1 MNSLSPIT
9 RNLLIANVVCY
20 LLQLLAGS
28 LHIDLTDLFGLHFVL
43 ADDFRVWQ
51 LVSYMFLHGS
61 LTHLFFNMFSLWMF
75 GGLIERTLGAKRFL
89 TYWMVCGIGAGIC
102 QEFWQTGQYFVEGLN
117 NYPMVNTGS
126 AIISMG
132 DYLNL
137 WTTIGASGA
146 CYGVLLAFGMLFPNE
161 RIMLLLPP
169 IPMKAKYFVAGYA
182 AIELIS
188 AYASND
194 NVAHFAHLGG
204 MLFGWLLLRYWRT
217 SRSRR
222 PAANGWTRWNEPP
235 RTPSLWERITSRLRN
250 RRTEQPGN
258 AHHTATRQNDYDYNI
273 RRRQEEQRMDELL
286 DNRATPASRRRR
298 NKSSSASVGDK
309 HRHFPFHLYLPFIS
323 PVCFPK
329 SLPFFL
335 GLPYCSFGP
344 VPPLRMPTRRNGGA
358 CRASSAC
365 VSPSVWPPW
374 WVWAWYACFSNPV
387 WHG

>member
-1 MNSLSPIT
+1 MNSLPPIT

-28 LHIDLTDLFGLHFVL
+28 LRIDLTDLLGLHFVL

-102 QEFWQTGQYFVEGLN
+102 QEFWQTGQYFMEGLN
-117 NYPMVNTGS
+117 NYPMVNTGT
-126 AIISMG
+126 AIIPMG

-204 MLFGWLLLRYWRT
+204 MVFGIILILIWM
-217 SRSRR
+217 
-222 PAANGWTRWNEPP
+222 ANGTIR
-235 RTPSLWERITSRLRN
+235 RN
-250 RRTEQPGN
+250 R
-258 AHHTATRQNDYDYNI
+258 
-273 RRRQEEQRMDELL
+273 
-286 DNRATPASRRRR
+286 
-298 NKSSSASVGDK
+298 
-309 HRHFPFHLYLPFIS
+309 
-323 PVCFPK
+323 
-329 SLPFFL
+329 
-335 GLPYCSFGP
+335 
-344 VPPLRMPTRRNGGA
+344 
-358 CRASSAC
+358 
-365 VSPSVWPPW
+365 
-374 WVWAWYACFSNPV
+374 
-387 WHG
+387 

>member
-217 SRSRR
+217 SRNRR

-286 DNRATPASRRRR
+286 DKIRQSGYDSLTQEEKQELFRISRR
-298 NKSSSASVGDK
+298 
-309 HRHFPFHLYLPFIS
+309 
-323 PVCFPK
+323 
-329 SLPFFL
+329 
-335 GLPYCSFGP
+335 
-344 VPPLRMPTRRNGGA
+344 
-358 CRASSAC
+358 
-365 VSPSVWPPW
+365 
-374 WVWAWYACFSNPV
+374 
-387 WHG
+387 

>member
-43 ADDFRVWQ
+43 ADNFRVWQ

-286 DNRATPASRRRR
+286 DKIRQSGYDSLTQEEKQELFRISRR
-298 NKSSSASVGDK
+298 
-309 HRHFPFHLYLPFIS
+309 
-323 PVCFPK
+323 
-329 SLPFFL
+329 
-335 GLPYCSFGP
+335 
-344 VPPLRMPTRRNGGA
+344 
-358 CRASSAC
+358 
-365 VSPSVWPPW
+365 
-374 WVWAWYACFSNPV
+374 
-387 WHG
+387 

>member
-1 MNSLSPIT
+1 MNSLPPIT

-28 LHIDLTDLFGLHFVL
+28 LRIDLTDLLGLHFVL

-102 QEFWQTGQYFVEGLN
+102 QEFWQTGQYFMEGLN
-117 NYPMVNTGS
+117 NYPMVNTGT
-126 AIISMG
+126 AIIPMG

-217 SRSRR
+217 SRNRR
-222 PAANGWTRWNEPP
+222 PAANGWTRWNETP
-235 RTPSLWERITSRLRN
+235 RTPSLWERITFRLRN

-258 AHHTATRQNDYDYNI
+258 ARHTATRQNDYDYNI

-286 DNRATPASRRRR
+286 DKIRQSGYDSLTQEEKQELFRISRR
-298 NKSSSASVGDK
+298 
-309 HRHFPFHLYLPFIS
+309 
-323 PVCFPK
+323 
-329 SLPFFL
+329 
-335 GLPYCSFGP
+335 
-344 VPPLRMPTRRNGGA
+344 
-358 CRASSAC
+358 
-365 VSPSVWPPW
+365 
-374 WVWAWYACFSNPV
+374 
-387 WHG
+387 

>member
-1 MNSLSPIT
+1 MNSLPPIT

-28 LHIDLTDLFGLHFVL
+28 LRIDLTDLLGLHFVL

-273 RRRQEEQRMDELL
+273 LRRQEEQRMDELL
-286 DNRATPASRRRR
+286 DKIRQSGYDSLTQEEKQELFRISRR
-298 NKSSSASVGDK
+298 
-309 HRHFPFHLYLPFIS
+309 
-323 PVCFPK
+323 
-329 SLPFFL
+329 
-335 GLPYCSFGP
+335 
-344 VPPLRMPTRRNGGA
+344 
-358 CRASSAC
+358 
-365 VSPSVWPPW
+365 
-374 WVWAWYACFSNPV
+374 
-387 WHG
+387 

>member
-1 MNSLSPIT
+1 MNSLPPIT

-28 LHIDLTDLFGLHFVL
+28 LRIDLTDLLGLHFVL

-102 QEFWQTGQYFVEGLN
+102 QEFWQTGQYFMEGLN
-117 NYPMVNTGS
+117 NYPMVNTGT
-126 AIISMG
+126 AIIPMG

-146 CYGVLLAFGMLFPNE
+146 CYGDLLAFGMLFPNE

-217 SRSRR
+217 SRNRR

-258 AHHTATRQNDYDYNI
+258 ARHTATRQNDYDYNI

-286 DNRATPASRRRR
+286 DKIRQSGYDSLTQEEKQELFRISRR
-298 NKSSSASVGDK
+298 
-309 HRHFPFHLYLPFIS
+309 
-323 PVCFPK
+323 
-329 SLPFFL
+329 
-335 GLPYCSFGP
+335 
-344 VPPLRMPTRRNGGA
+344 
-358 CRASSAC
+358 
-365 VSPSVWPPW
+365 
-374 WVWAWYACFSNPV
+374 
-387 WHG
+387 

>member
-1 MNSLSPIT
+1 MNSLPPIT

-28 LHIDLTDLFGLHFVL
+28 LRIDLTDLLGLHFVL

-217 SRSRR
+217 SRNRR

-258 AHHTATRQNDYDYNI
+258 ARHTATRQNDYDYNI

-286 DNRATPASRRRR
+286 DKIRQSGYDSLTQEEKQELFRISRR
-298 NKSSSASVGDK
+298 
-309 HRHFPFHLYLPFIS
+309 
-323 PVCFPK
+323 
-329 SLPFFL
+329 
-335 GLPYCSFGP
+335 
-344 VPPLRMPTRRNGGA
+344 
-358 CRASSAC
+358 
-365 VSPSVWPPW
+365 
-374 WVWAWYACFSNPV
+374 
-387 WHG
+387 

>member
-126 AIISMG
+126 AIISMS

-286 DNRATPASRRRR
+286 DKIRQSGYDSLTQEEKQELFRISRR
-298 NKSSSASVGDK
+298 
-309 HRHFPFHLYLPFIS
+309 
-323 PVCFPK
+323 
-329 SLPFFL
+329 
-335 GLPYCSFGP
+335 
-344 VPPLRMPTRRNGGA
+344 
-358 CRASSAC
+358 
-365 VSPSVWPPW
+365 
-374 WVWAWYACFSNPV
+374 
-387 WHG
+387 

>member
-1 MNSLSPIT
+1 MNSLPPIT

-28 LHIDLTDLFGLHFVL
+28 LRIDLTDLLGLHFVL

-102 QEFWQTGQYFVEGLN
+102 QEFWQTGQYFMEGLN
-117 NYPMVNTGS
+117 NYPMVNTGT
-126 AIISMG
+126 AIIPMG

-217 SRSRR
+217 SRNRR

-258 AHHTATRQNDYDYNI
+258 ARHTATRQNDYDYNI

-286 DNRATPASRRRR
+286 DKIRQSGYDSLTQEEKQELFRISRR
-298 NKSSSASVGDK
+298 
-309 HRHFPFHLYLPFIS
+309 
-323 PVCFPK
+323 
-329 SLPFFL
+329 
-335 GLPYCSFGP
+335 
-344 VPPLRMPTRRNGGA
+344 
-358 CRASSAC
+358 
-365 VSPSVWPPW
+365 
-374 WVWAWYACFSNPV
+374 
-387 WHG
+387 

>member
-1 MNSLSPIT
+1 MNSLPPIT

-28 LHIDLTDLFGLHFVL
+28 LRIDLTDLLGLHFVL

-117 NYPMVNTGS
+117 NYPMVNTGT
-126 AIISMG
+126 AIIPMG

-204 MLFGWLLLRYWRT
+204 MLFG
-217 SRSRR
+217 
-222 PAANGWTRWNEPP
+222 
-235 RTPSLWERITSRLRN
+235 
-250 RRTEQPGN
+250 
-258 AHHTATRQNDYDYNI
+258 
-273 RRRQEEQRMDELL
+273 
-286 DNRATPASRRRR
+286 
-298 NKSSSASVGDK
+298 
-309 HRHFPFHLYLPFIS
+309 
-323 PVCFPK
+323 
-329 SLPFFL
+329 
-335 GLPYCSFGP
+335 
-344 VPPLRMPTRRNGGA
+344 
-358 CRASSAC
+358 
-365 VSPSVWPPW
+365 
-374 WVWAWYACFSNPV
+374 
-387 WHG
+387 

>member
-1 MNSLSPIT
+1 MNSLPPIT

-28 LHIDLTDLFGLHFVL
+28 LRIDLTDLLGLHFVL

-117 NYPMVNTGS
+117 NYPMVNTGT
-126 AIISMG
+126 AIIPMG

-217 SRSRR
+217 SRNRR

-258 AHHTATRQNDYDYNI
+258 ARHTATRQNDYDYNI

-286 DNRATPASRRRR
+286 DKIRQSGYDSLTQEEKQELFRISRR
-298 NKSSSASVGDK
+298 
-309 HRHFPFHLYLPFIS
+309 
-323 PVCFPK
+323 
-329 SLPFFL
+329 
-335 GLPYCSFGP
+335 
-344 VPPLRMPTRRNGGA
+344 
-358 CRASSAC
+358 
-365 VSPSVWPPW
+365 
-374 WVWAWYACFSNPV
+374 
-387 WHG
+387 

>member
-43 ADDFRVWQ
+43 AEDFRVWQ

-188 AYASND
+188 AYVSND

-286 DNRATPASRRRR
+286 DKIRQSGYDSLTQEEKQELFRISRR
-298 NKSSSASVGDK
+298 
-309 HRHFPFHLYLPFIS
+309 
-323 PVCFPK
+323 
-329 SLPFFL
+329 
-335 GLPYCSFGP
+335 
-344 VPPLRMPTRRNGGA
+344 
-358 CRASSAC
+358 
-365 VSPSVWPPW
+365 
-374 WVWAWYACFSNPV
+374 
-387 WHG
+387 

>member
-43 ADDFRVWQ
+43 AEAFRVWQ

-286 DNRATPASRRRR
+286 DKIRQSGYDSLTQEEKQELFRISRR
-298 NKSSSASVGDK
+298 
-309 HRHFPFHLYLPFIS
+309 
-323 PVCFPK
+323 
-329 SLPFFL
+329 
-335 GLPYCSFGP
+335 
-344 VPPLRMPTRRNGGA
+344 
-358 CRASSAC
+358 
-365 VSPSVWPPW
+365 
-374 WVWAWYACFSNPV
+374 
-387 WHG
+387 

>member
-188 AYASND
+188 AYVSND

-286 DNRATPASRRRR
+286 DKIRQSGYDSLTQEEKQELFRISRR
-298 NKSSSASVGDK
+298 
-309 HRHFPFHLYLPFIS
+309 
-323 PVCFPK
+323 
-329 SLPFFL
+329 
-335 GLPYCSFGP
+335 
-344 VPPLRMPTRRNGGA
+344 
-358 CRASSAC
+358 
-365 VSPSVWPPW
+365 
-374 WVWAWYACFSNPV
+374 
-387 WHG
+387 

>member
-1 MNSLSPIT
+1 MNSLPPIT

-28 LHIDLTDLFGLHFVL
+28 LRIDLTDLLGLHFVL

-102 QEFWQTGQYFVEGLN
+102 QEFWQTGQYFMEGLN
-117 NYPMVNTGS
+117 NYPMVNTGT
-126 AIISMG
+126 AIIPMG

-188 AYASND
+188 AYASNY

-217 SRSRR
+217 SRNRR

-258 AHHTATRQNDYDYNI
+258 ARHMATRQNDYDYNI

-286 DNRATPASRRRR
+286 DKIRQSGYDSLTQEEKQELFRISRR
-298 NKSSSASVGDK
+298 
-309 HRHFPFHLYLPFIS
+309 
-323 PVCFPK
+323 
-329 SLPFFL
+329 
-335 GLPYCSFGP
+335 
-344 VPPLRMPTRRNGGA
+344 
-358 CRASSAC
+358 
-365 VSPSVWPPW
+365 
-374 WVWAWYACFSNPV
+374 
-387 WHG
+387 

>member
-43 ADDFRVWQ
+43 AEDFRVWQ

-102 QEFWQTGQYFVEGLN
+102 QEFWQTGQYFMEGLN
-117 NYPMVNTGS
+117 NYPMVNTGT
-126 AIISMG
+126 AIIPMG

-217 SRSRR
+217 SRNRR

-258 AHHTATRQNDYDYNI
+258 ARHTATRQNDYDYNI

-286 DNRATPASRRRR
+286 DKIRQSGYDSLTQEEKQELFRISRR
-298 NKSSSASVGDK
+298 
-309 HRHFPFHLYLPFIS
+309 
-323 PVCFPK
+323 
-329 SLPFFL
+329 
-335 GLPYCSFGP
+335 
-344 VPPLRMPTRRNGGA
+344 
-358 CRASSAC
+358 
-365 VSPSVWPPW
+365 
-374 WVWAWYACFSNPV
+374 
-387 WHG
+387 

>member
-1 MNSLSPIT
+1 MNSLPPIT

-102 QEFWQTGQYFVEGLN
+102 QEFWQTGQYFMEGLN
-117 NYPMVNTGS
+117 NYPMVNTGT
-126 AIISMG
+126 AIIPMG

-217 SRSRR
+217 SRNRR

-258 AHHTATRQNDYDYNI
+258 ARHTATRQNDYDYNI

-286 DNRATPASRRRR
+286 DKIRQSGYDSLTQEEKQELFRISRR
-298 NKSSSASVGDK
+298 
-309 HRHFPFHLYLPFIS
+309 
-323 PVCFPK
+323 
-329 SLPFFL
+329 
-335 GLPYCSFGP
+335 
-344 VPPLRMPTRRNGGA
+344 
-358 CRASSAC
+358 
-365 VSPSVWPPW
+365 
-374 WVWAWYACFSNPV
+374 
-387 WHG
+387 

>member
-1 MNSLSPIT
+1 MNSLPPIT

-28 LHIDLTDLFGLHFVL
+28 LQIDLTDLFGLHFVL
-43 ADDFRVWQ
+43 ADNFRVWQ

-132 DYLNL
+132 NYLNL

-286 DNRATPASRRRR
+286 DKIRQSGYDSLTQEEKQELFRISRR
-298 NKSSSASVGDK
+298 
-309 HRHFPFHLYLPFIS
+309 
-323 PVCFPK
+323 
-329 SLPFFL
+329 
-335 GLPYCSFGP
+335 
-344 VPPLRMPTRRNGGA
+344 
-358 CRASSAC
+358 
-365 VSPSVWPPW
+365 
-374 WVWAWYACFSNPV
+374 
-387 WHG
+387 